1 MKIQD
6 KIKWRTY
13 ALGGLFTVL
22 LFVVIGRMF
31 WLQNVQSA
39 ELLVKAR
46 KTWEKSNVIN
56 PKRGDILDRN
66 GQQLAYTGKA
76 YTVIARIAPYEND
89 KKNKDY
95 VQDKQGTAAKL
106 APILGMTSA
115 DILAKLDKKAD
126 QVELR
131 PGGWKIPKEKADQ
144 IKALNLPGISL
155 YEETRRYY
163 PYGVFASS
171 VLGYVNLDGQ
181 AQMGIELSQDEQLR
195 GEKGSF
201 TFKKDGKG
209 NQLPDGLES
218 YKPAIDGN
226 QITITLD
233 HNIQSYV
240 EDALNQAAAQYKMK
254 GITAIVADP
263 NTGEILGMGSRPSFD
278 PNSPTGIE
286 NYRNVMVG
294 TNFEPGSTFKIA
306 TLAAAIEE
314 GVFNPNELYMSGT
327 YNKIK
332 GSKEIRDHN
341 GGQGWGMISF
351 KEGVKHSSNVAF
363 VILGYERLYKQQ
375 ATNKLFEYLQ
385 KFGFGE
391 KTGIDLPGEERGLFD
406 VNRHYYPRDIA
417 SISFGQGVGVTAI
430 QQVAAVGAVA
440 NGGKLMKPYVI
451 KEIRDPKTGA
461 IVVQKKPQMVR
472 RVVSENTAKQ
482 VRDLL
487 DAVVNEKNGTGQ
499 PFALPGYHVA
509 GKTGT
514 AQVSRNGRYVPGK
527 YINSFIGFAPKDNPK
542 LLIYVLVDEPN
553 IENPS
558 AGGKIIAAPVFKS
571 IMERSL
577 QYMKLSPDKTAP
589 VVAVQDETAM
599 MPQLVGTSISQ
610 GKGLAAQAGLKAEIL
625 GNGAKVVAQ
634 YPEASAELT
643 KGSTVYA
650 LTTKTGIALP
660 NLAGKTLRDVM
671 EIGALLNLNVTGVT
685 GEGYVTSQSIPPGTV
700 VKPGDKLAVTLTPKS
715 SGPPAVPETEKKA
728 GTKDKSAAN

>member
-13 ALGGLFTVL
+13 VLGGLFTVL
-22 LFVVIGRMF
+22 LFVLIGRLF
-31 WLQNVQSA
+31 WLQNIESA

-46 KTWEKSNVIN
+46 KTWEKSNAIN
-56 PKRGDILDRN
+56 PKRGEIIDRN

-89 KKNKDY
+89 RKNKDY
-95 VQDKQGTAAKL
+95 VQDKQETAAKL
-106 APILGMTSA
+106 APILDMSSSA
-115 DILAKLDKKAD
+115 IMERLEKKSD

-131 PGGWKIPKEKADQ
+131 PGGWKIPKEKAEQ
-144 IKALNLPGISL
+144 VKALKLPGISL

-171 VLGYVNLDGQ
+171 VLGYTNLDGQ
-181 AQMGIELSQDEQLR
+181 AQMGIELSQDTQLR

-218 YKPAIDGN
+218 YKPAIDGHR
-226 QITITLD
+226 ITLTLD

-240 EDALNQAAAQYKMK
+240 EDALNQAASQYKMK

-263 NTGEILGMGSRPSFD
+263 NTGEILGMGSRPSFN
-278 PNSPTGIE
+278 PNSPSGIKD
-286 NYRNVMVG
+286 YRNPAVG
-294 TNFEPGSTFKIA
+294 TNFEPGSTFKIV

-314 GVFNPNELYMSGT
+314 KMFNPNDYYMSGT

-332 GSKEIRDHN
+332 GSKEVRDHN
-341 GGQGWGMISF
+341 GGRGWGMISF

-363 VILGYERLYKQQ
+363 VILGYERLKEE
-375 ATNKLFEYLQ
+375 KLFSYLQ

-391 KTGIDLPGEERGLFD
+391 KTGIDLPGEEKGLFNP
-406 VNRHYYPRDIA
+406 NRRYYARDIA

-440 NGGKLMKPYVI
+440 NGGKLMKPYII
-451 KEIRDPKTGA
+451 KEIRDSRTGA
-461 IVVQKKPQMVR
+461 IVAQKGPQMMR
-472 RVVSENTAKQ
+472 RVVSENTASQ

-487 DAVVNEKNGTGQ
+487 HAVVNEKNGTGQ

-527 YINSFIGFAPKDNPK
+527 YINSFIGFAPKDKPK
-542 LLIYVLVDEPN
+542 LLIYVLVDEPD
-553 IENPS
+553 IDTPS

-571 IMERSL
+571 ILERSL

-589 VVAVQDETAM
+589 VVAVQDETAI
-599 MPQLVGTSISQ
+599 MPQLSGSTVGQAKTRV
-610 GKGLAAQAGLKAEIL
+610 KQAGLTAEVL
-625 GNGAKVVAQ
+625 GNGAKIIAQ
-634 YPEASAELT
+634 YPEASVELT
-643 KGSTVYA
+643 KGSTVYI
-650 LTTKTGIALP
+650 LTAKTGVSLP
-660 NLAGKTLRDVM
+660 DLTGKTLRDVM
-671 EIGALLNLNVTGVT
+671 EIGALLDLNVAGVT
-685 GEGYVTSQSIPPGTV
+685 GEGYVTSQSIPSGTT

-715 SGPPAVPETEKKA
+715 SAPPVTTKSAAEKKPE
-728 GTKDKSAAN
+728 TKDKQEAN